1 MKELIRE
8 LCAVPGVS
16 GFEEEVRLRI
26 TEKIRPYAAQI
37 KVDAVGNLIVWKKGR
52 RPAENELLITA
63 HMDEVGLIVK
73 RVDDKGYIRFAPAG
87 GIDRRTVIGKKV
99 LIGKDRIPG
108 AVGLRAY
115 HLVSAKEEK
124 IVPEITDL
132 YIDIGASGKEE
143 AQEVVRTGDEIV
155 FDSEWSEF
163 GDGLIKAKA
172 LDDRI
177 GCAAMIRLI
186 QGDLPMDCVFV
197 FSAQEEVGARGAF
210 GAAFSLRPRMAL
222 VLEGTTAADLPG
234 LKEHKQVT
242 RVGAG
247 PVLGL
252 MDRQTIYDRGLFE
265 KLRELSDENGIP
277 WQTKRTIAG
286 GTDASAIQTTAG
298 GVRVAAISVP
308 VRYIHTPS
316 SVASLQDCENQY
328 VLAERLI
335 DTIAEKKE
343 DLSWTY

>member
-1 MKELIRE
+1 MKDLIRE
-8 LCAVPGVS
+8 LCHVPGIS
-16 GFEEEVRLRI
+16 GFEEEIRACI
-26 TEKIRPYAAQI
+26 AEKIRPHVQKM
-37 KVDAVGNLIVWKKGR
+37 KVDAVGNLIAWKAGR
-52 RPAENELLITA
+52 RKAENELLITA
-63 HMDEVGLIVK
+63 HMDEVGFIVK
-73 RVDDKGYIRFAPAG
+73 RVDDKGYVRFAPIG

-99 LIGKDRIPG
+99 LVGRARIPG
-108 AVGLRAY
+108 AIGLRAY

-124 IVPEITDL
+124 IVPDMADL
-132 YIDIGASGKEE
+132 YIDIGASDKEE
-143 AQEVVRTGDEIV
+143 ARRLVQTGDEIL
-155 FDSEWSEF
+155 FDSDWIEF
-163 GDGLIKAKA
+163 GNGRIKAKA

-186 QGDLPMDCVFV
+186 QGDLPMDCTFV

-222 VLEGTTAADLPG
+222 ILEGTTAADLPG
-234 LKEHKQVT
+234 LKEHRQVT

-252 MDRQTIYDRGLFE
+252 MDRQTIYDRDLFE
-265 KLRELSDENGIP
+265 LLRDLADENGIP

-286 GTDASAIQTTAG
+286 GTDASAIQTSTG

-316 SVASLQDCENQY
+316 SSASLKDCEQMY
-328 VLAERLI
+328 TLAERFI
-335 DTIAEKKE
+335 EVIAAHKE
-343 DLSWTY
+343 DL